1 MRLTEKMLDLGKY
14 NLMEIVST
22 NQFTETKQ
30 T

>member
-1 MRLTEKMLDLGKY
+1 MLDLGKY